1 MHVSCDRS
9 PGEEHWVPCGTDA
22 LGACD
27 APGSAPEF
35 PRSEDGEE
43 GPFLSPMLLVRSS
56 RDRVGGG
63 VVLWPWP
70 LSSMLAWTV
79 CSNEG
84 FGHWRLLT

>member
-27 APGSAPEF
+27 ALGSAPES
-35 PRSEDGEE
+35 PRSEEGEE

-56 RDRVGGG
+56 RDRVGGRG
-63 VVLWPWP
+63 HP
-70 LSSMLAWTV
+70 LALAPV
-79 CSNEG
+79 QHAG
-84 FGHWRLLT
+84 LDRLLQ